1 MAASVE
7 LLSAVA
13 ASFLPT
19 PAKSHYTFHIRDL
32 VRLFSTMLSQQVACI
47 LFLLICFIILI
58 YQLYI

>member
-7 LLSAVA
+7 LLSVAA

-47 LFLLICFIILI
+47 LFLLI
-58 YQLYI
+58 